1 MQVKES
7 VTEASSSAAH
17 VVDSVIH
24 TSMTIGRLMRQ
35 RLAGDQLEP
44 AAYWV
49 LKHLVP
55 GSMRITAL
63 ASSTQ
68 LDTSTVSRHVTQL
81 EHSGLIERSQDPADG
96 RAQRVALTDEGRT
109 QLAASTA
116 RRRQVLTTSLDDWD
130 LTDLADLD
138 RLLGRLV
145 ASIESGDPLTRLDP
159 TRTPPHAPEPEPE
172 PEPADRE
179 HP

>member
-1 MQVKES
+1 MQLIDGDPAVEGPVS
-7 VTEASSSAAH
+7 PTL
-17 VVDSVIH
+17 VVDSVLH
-24 TSMTIGRLMRQ
+24 TAMAIGRMMRQ

-44 AAYWV
+44 ATYWV
-49 LKHLVP
+49 LKNLAP

-81 EHSGLIERSQDPADG
+81 EQSGLVERSQDPDDG
-96 RAQRVALTDEGRT
+96 RAQRVGLTDEGRT

-116 RRRQVLTTSLDDWD
+116 RRREVLTNSLETWETD
-130 LTDLADLD
+130 DLADLD

-145 ASIESGDPLTRLDP
+145 ASIES
-159 TRTPPHAPEPEPE
+159 RTH
-172 PEPADRE
+172 
-179 HP
+179 

>member
-1 MQVKES
+1 MQLIDEGP
-7 VTEASSSAAH
+7 ASEGPVSPTL
-17 VVDSVIH
+17 VVDSVLH
-24 TSMTIGRLMRQ
+24 TAMAIGRLMRQ

-44 AAYWV
+44 ATYWV
-49 LKHLVP
+49 LKNLAP

-81 EHSGLIERSQDPADG
+81 EQAGLVERSQDPDDG
-96 RAQRVALTDEGRT
+96 RAQRVGLTDEGRT

-116 RRRQVLTTSLDDWD
+116 RRREVLTHSLESWETD
-130 LTDLADLD
+130 DLADLD

-145 ASIESGDPLTRLDP
+145 TSIES
-159 TRTPPHAPEPEPE
+159 RTH
-172 PEPADRE
+172 
-179 HP
+179 